1 MSSIESSNASLS
13 VGKRMSRPSRSLKVY
28 LGIVVALVATH
39 IVLAVLPVTHVMQA
53 QSALSSWPAVAAFTL
68 LGLAGVWLA
77 GKSGFAGMW
86 DEQVSTW
93 QRLGLPASRGDA
105 EGDGDIGVRD
115 HAVDQTAE
123 EQDDSN
129 IGNHDSEDPPHSR
142 YDAAQQAEQEDTDH
156 SCQGD

>member
-86 DEQVSTW
+86 DEQVSSW
-93 QRLGLPASRGDA
+93 QRLGLPALLLRRLPPPG
-105 EGDGDIGVRD
+105 EGPLRLGEG
-115 HAVDQTAE
+115 A
-123 EQDDSN
+123 
-129 IGNHDSEDPPHSR
+129 G
-142 YDAAQQAEQEDTDH
+142 
-156 SCQGD
+156 G